1 LYFPVNPL
9 RVSLLCSKQAG
20 LFVFMNNPVLIY
32 ALNMDTQIELL
43 RNVLA
48 AMVSAGTIIF
58 FLLRYFKKERI
69 EQAHHIAQIIK
80 LTADNVFNSAQLET
94 RVITLEKQE
103 RENSEYMR
111 RSFNKLNERLD
122 QIFTIIAQKDQ

>member
-1 LYFPVNPL
+1 
-9 RVSLLCSKQAG
+9 
-20 LFVFMNNPVLIY
+20 
-32 ALNMDTQIELL
+32 
-43 RNVLA
+43 
-48 AMVSAGTIIF
+48 
-58 FLLRYFKKERI
+58 LRYFKKERI

>member
-1 LYFPVNPL
+1 VNPL

-20 LFVFMNNPVLIY
+20 LFVYMNNPVLIY

>member
-1 LYFPVNPL
+1 VNPL

>member
-1 LYFPVNPL
+1 
-9 RVSLLCSKQAG
+9 
-20 LFVFMNNPVLIY
+20 MNNPVLIY
-32 ALNMDTQIELL
+32 DIMETQTELL
-43 RNVLA
+43 RNILA

-69 EQAHHIAQIIK
+69 EQAHQIAQIIR

-122 QIFTIIAQKDQ
+122 QIFTIIAHKEQ